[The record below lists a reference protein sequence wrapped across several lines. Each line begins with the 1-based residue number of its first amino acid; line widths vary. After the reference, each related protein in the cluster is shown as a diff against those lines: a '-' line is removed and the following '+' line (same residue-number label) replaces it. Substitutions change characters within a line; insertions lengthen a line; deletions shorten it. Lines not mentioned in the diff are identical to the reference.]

1 LVPGAFV
8 PVLFPTAEQPRVPG
22 LLHIGYVI
30 GATARDAVVAYTTSQ
45 PWPVDIPLPLG
56 ARVFS
61 PAEAAALNQN
71 RGFLLRMDLLAR
83 LPMTVMWF
91 PDIAK
96 PGQGVIAVAPAALQ
110 RELTALGAALLQR
123 RREVVEMRGVPR
135 P

>member
-1 LVPGAFV
+1 LVPGSFV

-56 ARVFS
+56 ARFFS
-61 PAEAAALNQN
+61 AAEAMALNQN

-83 LPMTVMWF
+83 LPMTAAWF
-91 PDIAK
+91 PEIEK

-123 RREVVEMRGVPR
+123 RREVVEMRGL
-135 P
+135 

>member
-1 LVPGAFV
+1 
-8 PVLFPTAEQPRVPG
+8 VLFPTVERPRVPG

-45 PWPVDIPLPLG
+45 PWPVDIPLALG

-61 PAEAAALNQN
+61 PAEAVALNQN
-71 RGFLLRMDLLAR
+71 RGFLLRIDLLAR
-83 LPMTVMWF
+83 LPMTAVWF

-123 RREVVEMRGVPR
+123 RGRRVIIGHGESALLRG
-135 P
+135 

>member
-1 LVPGAFV
+1 M
-8 PVLFPTAEQPRVPG
+8 LFPTAEQPRVPG

-30 GATARDAVVAYTTSQ
+30 GTTARDAVVAYTTSQ
-45 PWPVDIPLPLG
+45 PWPVDIPLPIG

-83 LPMTVMWF
+83 LPMTVAWF

-96 PGQGVIAVAPAALQ
+96 SGQGVIALAPAALQ

>member
-8 PVLFPTAEQPRVPG
+8 PVLFPTAEQPRGPG

-30 GATARDAVVAYTTSQ
+30 GATARDAAVACTTSQ
-45 PWPVDIPLPLG
+45 PWPVDIRLPLG

-83 LPMTVMWF
+83 LPMTAAWF
-91 PDIAK
+91 PDIVK
-96 PGQGVIAVAPAALQ
+96 PGQGVIAVAPAACQ

-123 RREVVEMRGVPR
+123 RRLGGSF
-135 P
+135 